1 MTVKSSEKYNV
12 LTAITPGEAIT
23 IAEKYDGP
31 INLLLTDV
39 IMPEMNGNEL
49 SKKLQSMRTTIKTL
63 FMSGYT
69 ADIISSQII
78 SDEINI
84 IQKPFSAKTLLNAV
98 QKSLNPLNV

>member
-1 MTVKSSEKYNV
+1 M
-12 LTAITPGEAIT
+12 LTAATPREAVT
-23 IAEKYDGP
+23 IAEKYEGP

-49 SKKLQSMRTTIKTL
+49 SQKLHAMLTNLKTL

-69 ADIISSQII
+69 TEIISHHQIN
-78 SDEINI
+78 SDEANF
-84 IQKPFSAKTLLNAV
+84 IQKPFSANTLLNAV